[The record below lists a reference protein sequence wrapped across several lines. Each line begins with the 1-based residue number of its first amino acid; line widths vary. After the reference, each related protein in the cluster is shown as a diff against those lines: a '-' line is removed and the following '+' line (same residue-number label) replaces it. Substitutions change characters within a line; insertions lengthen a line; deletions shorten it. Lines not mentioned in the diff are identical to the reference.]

1 MLMNIAGA
9 QIPLPFTATGDD
21 TVLVAGQPGKSI
33 FVYECI
39 GQNSLAGIVS
49 LKSGAATILATQ
61 DLEANQGVTW
71 SAIANLPGEPRFFT
85 KPGEGLL
92 MDVSAGTFT
101 GDLLYAFR
109 E

>member
-1 MLMNIAGA
+1 MNIAGA
-9 QIPLPFTATGDD
+9 QIPLAFTATGNN
-21 TVLVAGQPGKSI
+21 TVLVAGVAGKSI

-39 GQNSLAGIVS
+39 GQNSLAGTVS
-49 LKSGAATILATQ
+49 IKSGTTIRATQ
-61 DLEANQGVTW
+61 SLQANQGVTW
-71 SAIANLPGEPRFFT
+71 SDIANLPGEPRFFT
-85 KPGEGLL
+85 KPGEDLR

>member
-9 QIPLPFTATGDD
+9 QIPLPFTATGAD
-21 TVLVAGQPGKSI
+21 TVIVAGVAGKSI

-39 GQNSLAGIVS
+39 GQNSLAGVVS
-49 LKSGAATILATQ
+49 LKSGSTILATQ

-71 SAIANLPGEPRFFT
+71 SAIANLPGEQRFFT

-92 MDVSAGTFT
+92 MDVSAGTLT
-101 GDLLYAFR
+101 GD
-109 E
+109 